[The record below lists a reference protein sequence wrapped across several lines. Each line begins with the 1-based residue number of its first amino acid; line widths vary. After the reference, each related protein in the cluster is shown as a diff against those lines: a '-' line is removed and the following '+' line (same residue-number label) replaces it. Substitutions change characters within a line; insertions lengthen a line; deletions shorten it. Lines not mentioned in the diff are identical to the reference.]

1 MAAADDVR
9 RPARPALDLVPSVL
23 SFASVMAIV
32 VMLYEYTNV
41 FDSWLAWIFVPVMVS
56 LIAYD
61 LWLRAIRAMRGD

>member
-1 MAAADDVR
+1 MAAANDV

-23 SFASVMAIV
+23 SFASVMAMV

>member
-1 MAAADDVR
+1 MAAANDVR
-9 RPARPALDLVPSVL
+9 PAGSALDLVPSVL

-32 VMLYEYTNV
+32 VMLYEFTNV

-61 LWLRAIRAMRGD
+61 LWLRAIRAVRGD